1 MFKDIG
7 ILHPEPFLRVV
18 GLNLNPAFCEIAYIV
33 SATSWRFLGAWLVL
47 GFTIKPERSRLHITG
62 MFHTLSDVQR
72 GEAVPLQQYI
82 DNRDGHLYIG
92 LKSITFAVGWYN
104 IEQGETFSWRS
115 TGGPE
120 EPLNIPPGLYGFVQ
134 LQEVLEEASSS
145 PTHTLEVSRV
155 NGLITLTVAS
165 GREVLLSDGL
175 LMLLG
180 LDDGLGGVWLD
191 AGVYTGDR
199 PVNFATRQM
208 LWIHLEEI
216 NTAENIVDGAPSTLL
231 ASIGLGC
238 HAFGDI
244 NTVRM
249 ECPEYK
255 RLRDGTVG
263 ELKVSIRDASG
274 KAISNHNLP
283 IHITLAVSKHEHL
296 RLRGLP
302 RVSRL

>member
-1 MFKDIG
+1 
-7 ILHPEPFLRVV
+7 
-18 GLNLNPAFCEIAYIV
+18 
-33 SATSWRFLGAWLVL
+33 
-47 GFTIKPERSRLHITG
+47 

-72 GEAVPLQQYI
+72 GEAVHLQQYI
-82 DNRDGHLYIG
+82 DNRDGRLYIG
-92 LKSITFAVGWYN
+92 LKSITFAVGWHN

-115 TGGPE
+115 TGGAE
-120 EPLNIPPGLYGFVQ
+120 ETLNIPPGLYCFDR
-134 LQEVLEEASSS
+134 LKEVLEEASST
-145 PTHTLEVSRV
+145 PTHTLEVNKV

-165 GREVLLSDGL
+165 GLEVLLSDGL
-175 LMLLG
+175 LTLLG
-180 LDDGLGGVWLD
+180 LDDGLGGVWLN

-208 LWIHLEEI
+208 LWIHLGEI

-231 ASIGLGC
+231 TSIGVGR

-244 NTVRM
+244 STVRM

-274 KAISNHNLP
+274 KEISNQDLP
-283 IHITLAVSKHEHL
+283 IHVTLAVIEK
-296 RLRGLP
+296 
-302 RVSRL
+302 

>member
-1 MFKDIG
+1 MTS
-7 ILHPEPFLRVV
+7 L
-18 GLNLNPAFCEIAYIV
+18 LNLKGEPILPVCSI
-33 SATSWRFLGAWLVL
+33 RFRTFKEGRQ
-47 GFTIKPERSRLHITG
+47 FI
-62 MFHTLSDVQR
+62 
-72 GEAVPLQQYI
+72 QQYI

-92 LKSITFAVGWYN
+92 LKSITFAAGWYN

-115 TGGPE
+115 TGGPAE
-120 EPLNIPPGLYGFVQ
+120 SLNIPPGLYGFDR
-134 LQEVLEEASSS
+134 LKEVLEGVSSS
-145 PTHTLEVSRV
+145 PTHTLKVSRV
-155 NGLITLTVAS
+155 NGLITLTVPS
-165 GREVLLSDGL
+165 GRGVLLSDGL
-175 LMLLG
+175 LTLLG

-208 LWIHLEEI
+208 LWVHLEEI
-216 NTAENIVDGAPSTLL
+216 NTAENIVDGAHSTLL
-231 ASIGLGC
+231 SGIGLGR

-249 ECPEYK
+249 EFPEYK

-274 KAISNHNLP
+274 KAISNQDLP

-296 RLRGLP
+296 RRGGLP
-302 RVSRL
+302 RD